1 MEAKTSGRCADR
13 DLLRQF
19 WWLML
24 ASAFDECV
32 QREGVIVVQNL
43 LDTSTAQFYTGMAHF
58 YTIDQAFN
66 EMFYGAMPFKMKWF
80 ILVGS
85 PWWLNMLVGFMRLFM

>member
-1 MEAKTSGRCADR
+1 
-13 DLLRQF
+13 
-19 WWLML
+19 ML

>member
-1 MEAKTSGRCADR
+1 
-13 DLLRQF
+13 
-19 WWLML
+19 ML

-32 QREGVIVVQNL
+32 QREGVIIVENL
-43 LDTSTAQFYTGMAHF
+43 LDTSMVQFYAMSTAFG
-58 YTIDQAFN
+58 TVDQACN
-66 EMFYGAMPFKMKWF
+66 EMFYGAMPFKMKWC